1 MSHKYAFE
9 TSGYKKLKNVQK
21 LLLQDN
27 VNSNKNI

>member
-1 MSHKYAFE
+1 MPLKLVA
-9 TSGYKKLKNVQK
+9 TKNLKNVQN